1 MSRARLVALALA
13 ALLPCL
19 GMQAPPTAPAPIA
32 NADAP
37 LPVRGINALGG
48 RIFHVPQGLAFE
60 SIAPFLKPGDEVLL
74 LKGVHAPFTLTDLRG
89 ERGKPIIIHGELG
102 EEPARYPLIKAAAF
116 GIRLVRPQH
125 VIVRDL
131 MVANGVGPLVMV
143 EGEPNADPGAAPWEA
158 NVKLFGLRLMQNMPS
173 PEQCGL
179 LLRGV
184 SRVDA
189 SNMSIRGWNLAAVA
203 VERSQ
208 QCSVQQVVLEVAN
221 GLPQA
226 IGMQVGQGCRQ
237 IAFGLLTFGPRVGTA
252 FRIGACEGAPPDAP
266 RCAEV
271 LVSRC
276 SVPEAK
282 CFLSLGAA
290 EKVRIEWNTVTDPT
304 RCVWRAEPECGPPL
318 EIQFDHNLFA
328 WMPGG
333 IELLCEVPS
342 TVPAESVQLQA
353 NLWFSA
359 EIPAAFE
366 EIGKP
371 FGVQLAPQ
379 VLDVDPRMESKDA
392 SPREPKAQGFGW
404 RAGLNTPPAAAKPPS
419 EASTPPPP
427 AAPAP

>member
-1 MSRARLVALALA
+1 MSRARCIALTLA
-13 ALLPCL
+13 ALLPCM

-32 NADAP
+32 NSDTP
-37 LPVRGINALGG
+37 LPVRGTNALGG
-48 RIFHVPQGLAFE
+48 RIFHVPSGLAFE
-60 SIAPFLKPGDEVLL
+60 SIAPTLKPGDEVLL

-143 EGEPNADPGAAPWEA
+143 EGEPDADPGAAPWEA
-158 NVKLFGLRLMQNMPS
+158 NVKLFGLRLMQSMPS

-189 SNMSIRGWNLAAVA
+189 SNMSIRGWNRVAAA
-203 VERSQ
+203 FERSQ
-208 QCSVQQVVLEVAN
+208 QCSLQQVVLDVAH
-221 GLPQA
+221 GLPQT
-226 IGMQVGQGCRQ
+226 IGVQVGQGCRQ
-237 IAFGLLTFGPRVGTA
+237 IACGLLTLGPGVDTA
-252 FRIGACEGAPPDAP
+252 FRIGACEGAAPDAP

-276 SVPEAK
+276 SVPEAR

-290 EKVRIEWNTVTDPT
+290 EKVRIEWNTVTDPK
-304 RCVWRAEPECGPPL
+304 RCVWRVEPECGPPA

-328 WMPGG
+328 WTPGV
-333 IELLCEVPS
+333 IERLCEVPA

-371 FGVQLAPQ
+371 FGVQLSPQ

-404 RAGLNTPPAAAKPPS
+404 RAGLPAATRPPAEAAAP
-419 EASTPPPP
+419 APP